1 MILGQPAAFIPERAW
16 EPFRPTE
23 RDRWDVKKVAHL
35 HRRAAFGAS
44 RTELMRDLKEGP
56 DAAVDRLLDP
66 GEETAELREVI
77 SGLRTGILNSADKN
91 ERLPAYWLHRM
102 LFHPDQLREKMT
114 LFWHSHFATSNEKVS
129 SEMLMLEQNELLRK
143 HALGEFSSLL
153 ESILADPAMLIWLDG
168 ANSPRQKPNENLAR
182 EYLELFTLGVGNY
195 TEKDI
200 RQAARALTGWVHDA
214 KTSGASGFQ
223 FDPAKFDDGPKTFL
237 RSTGPWKSADIVR
250 LTLAQPAC
258 ARLLCR
264 KLYRQFIH
272 DDGEPAPGLIEP
284 LAHEL
289 RSRDYSIRHVVGMIL
304 RSRCFYADCNRRQR
318 IASPVELCVGLLRA
332 LDLPRADIRLL
343 ALAEA
348 CRAQGQELF
357 HPPNVAGWAGG
368 KRWITS
374 TNWIERTNWLSDV
387 IWGNSETDL
396 PPFNPEAWAER
407 NEIAP
412 HKAVP
417 ALIDLLLQGDLSKE
431 ASELASGVA
440 SRGDPDGLRQAIQ
453 ILVHC
458 PEYQLV

>member
-1 MILGQPAAFIPERAW
+1 MIFGQPATFDPEHAW

-23 RDRWDVKKVAHL
+23 QDRWDLKKVAHL

-44 RTELMRDLKEGP
+44 WTELKRDLKEGP
-56 DAAVDRLLDP
+56 DAAVDRLLEP
-66 GEETAELREVI
+66 GDETALLREVI
-77 SGLRTGILNSADKN
+77 AGLRNGIRNSADRN
-91 ERLPAYWLHRM
+91 ERLPVYWLHRM

-129 SEMLMLEQNELLRK
+129 SEILMLEQNELLRK

-153 ESILADPAMLIWLDG
+153 EGILADPAMLIWLDG

-182 EYLELFTLGVGNY
+182 EYLELFTLGVGNF
-195 TEKDI
+195 TEADI
-200 RQAARALTGWVHDA
+200 REAARALTGWVHDA
-214 KTSGASGFQ
+214 RSSGASGFQ

-237 RSTGPWKSADIVR
+237 GSAGPWKSADIVR

-258 ARLLCR
+258 AQLLCR
-264 KLYRQFIH
+264 KLYRQFVR
-272 DDGEPAPGLIEP
+272 DDGEPSAGLIEG

-289 RSRDYSIRHVVGMIL
+289 CTRDYSIRHVIGIIL
-304 RSRCFYADCNRRQR
+304 RSQCFYAACNRRQR
-318 IASPVELCVGLLRA
+318 ISSPVELSVGLLRA
-332 LDLPRADIRLL
+332 LEPPRADIRLL

-357 HPPNVAGWAGG
+357 YPPNVAGWAGG

-374 TNWIERTNWLSDV
+374 TNFIERTNWLSDV

-396 PPFNPEAWAER
+396 PQFDPLAWAKR

-412 HKAVP
+412 RNAVP
-417 ALIDLLLQGDLSKE
+417 ALIDLLLQGDLSRE
-431 ASELASGVA
+431 ARQLASGVA
-440 SRGDPDGLRQAIQ
+440 SRGDADGLRQAIQ

-458 PEYQLV
+458 PEFQLV